1 MKSGGRLMRTMKNQ
15 RGMTMWSLLFVLGVI
30 AFIVFLILKLLPVYL
45 ADMKVRSALDS
56 LTRQTDA
63 GSMSKGDIAEGLRKR
78 FEIDNVDHVD
88 LGKDMTITA
97 RGRNRTIR
105 IKYEAVVPMM
115 GNVSALME
123 FDPQREV
130 RGSSE

>member
-1 MKSGGRLMRTMKNQ
+1 MKVLNNQ

-30 AFIVFLILKLLPVYL
+30 ATIVFLVLKLLPVYL
-45 ADMKVRSALDS
+45 ADMKIRSALDS
-56 LTRQTDA
+56 LTRQSDV
-63 GSMSKGDIAEGLRKR
+63 GSMSKGDISEALRKR

-105 IKYEAVVPMM
+105 IKYEAVVPMVA
-115 GNVSALME
+115 NVSALMD
-123 FDPQREV
+123 FDHQREV
-130 RGSSE
+130 KGSGE